1 METGITIF
9 TPTYNRA
16 HLLNRLFES
25 IKNLSYENF
34 EWLIVDDGSTDE
46 TEKLINRFRE
56 KSKFKIIYVK
66 QENQGKYMAIN
77 NGVKLANKELFFIV
91 DSDDWLP
98 NDSLNRIDEYYKKIK
113 SNEGFAGVAGL
124 KKVMNKNA
132 ESISLHENE
141 FITNSLDFRF
151 TYNYSGDV
159 AEVYRT
165 SVLKDYPFP
174 EFKNEKF
181 CTESLV
187 GNRIAQKYNL
197 LFFNQFIYDCE
208 YHEEGLSANYNQLM
222 MKNPKSSLL
231 YYKELLSSW
240 KYDDNELKLKFIKR
254 FINIA
259 RNNRYSWF
267 YIIRNL
273 KLGDL
278 IFYFR
283 S

>member
-1 METGITIF
+1 IFLPAFQTNLKGFRQRIAAKPAVMDFFGDHKFYNNKYIRIYTFGIMETGITIF

-174 EFKNEKF
+174 
-181 CTESLV
+181 
-187 GNRIAQKYNL
+187 
-197 LFFNQFIYDCE
+197 
-208 YHEEGLSANYNQLM
+208 
-222 MKNPKSSLL
+222 
-231 YYKELLSSW
+231 
-240 KYDDNELKLKFIKR
+240 
-254 FINIA
+254 
-259 RNNRYSWF
+259 
-267 YIIRNL
+267 
-273 KLGDL
+273 
-278 IFYFR
+278 
-283 S
+283 